1 MFKNFL
7 EISVAMSFVII
18 FVFIISKMFN
28 NKYKMKWR
36 YFVWLFIAIRLL
48 IPINIKVDKPVIDI
62 VPPDTNVEI
71 TVPMFGR
78 NIGNMKDNFNTV
90 NENDVNDNANENTSE
105 INQDLNEVSNGNIN
119 EIAWVN
125 SKQIKLI
132 NFIQI
137 VWIAGMVISFLFYL
151 INFIIFKIKIK
162 GHLEKLDSKLFEQV
176 KDELKIKRNVNLC
189 KCSLINSP
197 VFVGFV
203 TPIILMPYTNYTDE
217 ELKLIY
223 KHELTHFKRMDVWY
237 KLILVIASV
246 VHWFNPLVYL
256 MRRYASKDIE
266 YTCDDIVT
274 KDLSLEQRKEY
285 SKVILKTMENGG
297 M

>member
-18 FVFIISKMFN
+18 FVFIISKMFS

-78 NIGNMKDNFNTV
+78 NIENMKDNFNTV

-105 INQDLNEVSNGNIN
+105 INQDLNEVSNGNTN
-119 EIAWVN
+119 EIALVN

-162 GHLEKLDSKLFEQV
+162 GHLEKMNSKLFEQI
-176 KDELKIKRNVNLC
+176 KNELNIKRNVNLC

-203 TPIILMPYTNYTDE
+203 SPIILMPYTNYADE

-285 SKVILKTMENGG
+285 SRVILKTMEKGG

>member
-28 NKYKMKWR
+28 NKYKKKWR

-105 INQDLNEVSNGNIN
+105 INQDLNEVSNGNTN

-162 GHLEKLDSKLFEQV
+162 EHLEKLDSKLFEQV

-203 TPIILMPYTNYTDE
+203 SPIILMPYTNYTDE

>member
-28 NKYKMKWR
+28 NKYKKKWR

-48 IPINIKVDKPVIDI
+48 IPINIKVNKPVIDI

-90 NENDVNDNANENTSE
+90 NENDVNGNANENTSE
-105 INQDLNEVSNGNIN
+105 INQDLNEVSNGNTN

-162 GHLEKLDSKLFEQV
+162 GHLEKMNSKLFEQI
-176 KDELKIKRNVNLC
+176 KSELNIKRNVNLC

-203 TPIILMPYTNYTDE
+203 SPIILMPYTNYADE

-223 KHELTHFKRMDVWY
+223 KHELIHFKRMDVWY

-285 SKVILKTMENGG
+285 SRVILKTMENGG

>member
-7 EISVAMSFVII
+7 EVSLAMSFVII

-28 NKYKMKWR
+28 DKYKMKWR

-105 INQDLNEVSNGNIN
+105 INQDLNEVSNGNTN

-197 VFVGFV
+197 VCVGLV
-203 TPIILMPYTNYTDE
+203 SPIMLMPYTNYTDE

>member
-90 NENDVNDNANENTSE
+90 NENDVNGNANENTSE
-105 INQDLNEVSNGNIN
+105 INQDLNEVSNGNTN

-137 VWIAGMVISFLFYL
+137 VWIAGMAISFLFYL

-162 GHLEKLDSKLFEQV
+162 EHLEKLDSKLFEQI
-176 KDELKIKRNVNLC
+176 KSELNIKRKVNLC

-203 TPIILMPYTNYTDE
+203 SPIILMPYTNYADE

-285 SKVILKTMENGG
+285 SRVILKTMENGG

>member
-28 NKYKMKWR
+28 NKYKKKWR

-48 IPINIKVDKPVIDI
+48 IPINIKVDKPIIDI

-78 NIGNMKDNFNTV
+78 NIGNMKDNFNTA

-105 INQDLNEVSNGNIN
+105 INQDLNEVSNENTN

-162 GHLEKLDSKLFEQV
+162 GHLEKMDSKLFEQI
-176 KDELKIKRNVNLC
+176 KNELNIKRNVNLC

-203 TPIILMPYTNYTDE
+203 SPIILMPYTNYADE

-285 SKVILKTMENGG
+285 SRVILKTMENGG

>member
-105 INQDLNEVSNGNIN
+105 INQDLNEVSNGNTN

-162 GHLEKLDSKLFEQV
+162 EHLEKLDSKLFEQI
-176 KDELKIKRNVNLC
+176 KSELNIKRKVNLC

-197 VFVGFV
+197 LFVGFV
-203 TPIILMPYTNYTDE
+203 SPIILMPYTNYADE

-285 SKVILKTMENGG
+285 SRVILKTMENGG

>member
-28 NKYKMKWR
+28 NKYKKKWR

-105 INQDLNEVSNGNIN
+105 INQDLNEVSNGNTN

-203 TPIILMPYTNYTDE
+203 SPIILMPYTNYTDE

>member
-28 NKYKMKWR
+28 NKYKKKWR

-78 NIGNMKDNFNTV
+78 NIGNMENNFNTV
-90 NENDVNDNANENTSE
+90 NENDVNGNANENTSE
-105 INQDLNEVSNGNIN
+105 INQDLNEVSNGNTN

-162 GHLEKLDSKLFEQV
+162 GHLEKMNSKLFEQI
-176 KDELKIKRNVNLC
+176 KSELNIKRNVNLC

-203 TPIILMPYTNYTDE
+203 SPIILMPYTNYADE

-285 SKVILKTMENGG
+285 SRVILKTMENGG

>member
-48 IPINIKVDKPVIDI
+48 IPVNIKVDKPVIDI

-78 NIGNMKDNFNTV
+78 NIGNMEDNFNTV
-90 NENDVNDNANENTSE
+90 NENDVNGNANENTSE
-105 INQDLNEVSNGNIN
+105 INQDLNEVSNGNTN

-162 GHLEKLDSKLFEQV
+162 EHLEKLDSKLFEQI
-176 KDELKIKRNVNLC
+176 KSELNIKRKVNLC

-197 VFVGFV
+197 LFVGFV
-203 TPIILMPYTNYTDE
+203 SPIILMPYTNYADE

-285 SKVILKTMENGG
+285 SRVILKTMENGG

>member
-28 NKYKMKWR
+28 NKYKKKWR

-90 NENDVNDNANENTSE
+90 NENDVNDNTNENTSE
-105 INQDLNEVSNGNIN
+105 INQDLNEVSNGNTN

-132 NFIQI
+132 NFMQI
-137 VWIAGMVISFLFYL
+137 VWIAGMIISFLFYL

-162 GHLEKLDSKLFEQV
+162 GHLEKMNSKLFEQI
-176 KDELKIKRNVNLC
+176 KSELNIKRNVNLC

-203 TPIILMPYTNYTDE
+203 SPIILMPYTNYADE

-285 SKVILKTMENGG
+285 SRVILKTMENGG

>member
-7 EISVAMSFVII
+7 EVSLAMSFVII

-28 NKYKMKWR
+28 DKYKMKWR

-105 INQDLNEVSNGNIN
+105 INQDLNELSNGNTN

-203 TPIILMPYTNYTDE
+203 SPIILMPYTNYADE

-285 SKVILKTMENGG
+285 SRVILKTMENGG

>member
-28 NKYKMKWR
+28 NKYKKKWR

-48 IPINIKVDKPVIDI
+48 IPINIKVDKPIIDI

-78 NIGNMKDNFNTV
+78 NIGNMKDNFNTA

-105 INQDLNEVSNGNIN
+105 INQDLNEVSNENTN

-162 GHLEKLDSKLFEQV
+162 GHLEKMDSKLFEQI
-176 KDELKIKRNVNLC
+176 KNELNIKRNVNLC

-203 TPIILMPYTNYTDE
+203 SPIILMPYTNYADE

-223 KHELTHFKRMDVWY
+223 KHELIHFKRMDVWY

-285 SKVILKTMENGG
+285 SRVILKTMENGG

>member
-28 NKYKMKWR
+28 NKYKKKWR

-48 IPINIKVDKPVIDI
+48 IPINIKVNKPVIDI

-105 INQDLNEVSNGNIN
+105 INQDLNEVSNGNTN

-162 GHLEKLDSKLFEQV
+162 GHLEKMNSKLFEQI
-176 KDELKIKRNVNLC
+176 KSELNIKRNVNLC

-203 TPIILMPYTNYTDE
+203 SPIILMPYTNYADE

-223 KHELTHFKRMDVWY
+223 KHELIHFKRMDVWY

>member
-78 NIGNMKDNFNTV
+78 NIENMKDNFNTV
-90 NENDVNDNANENTSE
+90 NENDVNDNANENTSK
-105 INQDLNEVSNGNIN
+105 INQDLNEVSNGNTN

-137 VWIAGMVISFLFYL
+137 VWIAGMIISFLFYL
-151 INFIIFKIKIK
+151 VNFIIFKIKIK
-162 GHLEKLDSKLFEQV
+162 EHLEKLDSKLFEQV

-197 VFVGFV
+197 LFVGFV
-203 TPIILMPYTNYTDE
+203 SPIILMPYTNYADE

-285 SKVILKTMENGG
+285 SRVILKTMENGG

>member
-7 EISVAMSFVII
+7 EVSLAMSFVII
-18 FVFIISKMFN
+18 FVFIISKTFN
-28 NKYKMKWR
+28 DKYKMKWR

-105 INQDLNEVSNGNIN
+105 INQDLNEVSNENTN

-203 TPIILMPYTNYTDE
+203 SPIILMPYTNYTDE

>member
-28 NKYKMKWR
+28 NKYKKKWR

-62 VPPDTNVEI
+62 VSPDTSVEI

-78 NIGNMKDNFNTV
+78 NIGNMEDNFNTV
-90 NENDVNDNANENTSE
+90 NENDVNGNANENTSE
-105 INQDLNEVSNGNIN
+105 INQDLNEVSNGNTN

-162 GHLEKLDSKLFEQV
+162 GHLEKMNSKLFEQI
-176 KDELKIKRNVNLC
+176 KSELNIKRNVNLC

-203 TPIILMPYTNYTDE
+203 SPIILMPYTNYADE

-223 KHELTHFKRMDVWY
+223 KHELTHFKRMDV
-237 KLILVIASV
+237 
-246 VHWFNPLVYL
+246 
-256 MRRYASKDIE
+256 
-266 YTCDDIVT
+266 
-274 KDLSLEQRKEY
+274 
-285 SKVILKTMENGG
+285 
-297 M
+297 

>member
-18 FVFIISKMFN
+18 FVFIISKMFS

-105 INQDLNEVSNGNIN
+105 INQDLNEVSNGNTN
-119 EIAWVN
+119 EIALVN

-203 TPIILMPYTNYTDE
+203 SPIILMPYTNYADE

-285 SKVILKTMENGG
+285 SRVILKTMEKGG

>member
-28 NKYKMKWR
+28 NKYKKKWR

-48 IPINIKVDKPVIDI
+48 IPLNIKVDKPVIDI

-78 NIGNMKDNFNTV
+78 NIGNMEDNFNTV
-90 NENDVNDNANENTSE
+90 NENDVNGNANENTSE
-105 INQDLNEVSNGNIN
+105 INQDLNEVSNGNTN

-162 GHLEKLDSKLFEQV
+162 GHLEKMNSKLFEQI
-176 KDELKIKRNVNLC
+176 KSELNIKRNVNLC

-203 TPIILMPYTNYTDE
+203 SPIILMPYTNYADE

-223 KHELTHFKRMDVWY
+223 KHELIHFKRMDVWY

-285 SKVILKTMENGG
+285 SRVILKTMENGG

>member
-28 NKYKMKWR
+28 NKYKKKWR

-48 IPINIKVDKPVIDI
+48 IPINIKVNKPVIDI

-90 NENDVNDNANENTSE
+90 NENDVNGNANENTSE
-105 INQDLNEVSNGNIN
+105 INQDLNEVSNGNTN

-203 TPIILMPYTNYTDE
+203 SPIILMPYTNYTDE

>member
-28 NKYKMKWR
+28 NKYKKKWR

-62 VPPDTNVEI
+62 VSPDTSVEI

-78 NIGNMKDNFNTV
+78 NIGNMEDNFNTV
-90 NENDVNDNANENTSE
+90 NENDVNGNANENTSE
-105 INQDLNEVSNGNIN
+105 INQDLNEVSNGNTN

-151 INFIIFKIKIK
+151 IKIT
-162 GHLEKLDSKLFEQV
+162 L
-176 KDELKIKRNVNLC
+176 
-189 KCSLINSP
+189 
-197 VFVGFV
+197 
-203 TPIILMPYTNYTDE
+203 Y
-217 ELKLIY
+217 IY
-223 KHELTHFKRMDVWY
+223 
-237 KLILVIASV
+237 
-246 VHWFNPLVYL
+246 
-256 MRRYASKDIE
+256 
-266 YTCDDIVT
+266 
-274 KDLSLEQRKEY
+274 
-285 SKVILKTMENGG
+285 
-297 M
+297 

>member
-7 EISVAMSFVII
+7 EVSLAMSFVII

-28 NKYKMKWR
+28 DKYKMKWR

-105 INQDLNEVSNGNIN
+105 INQDLNEVSNGNTN

-203 TPIILMPYTNYTDE
+203 SPIILMPYTNYTDE
-217 ELKLIY
+217 E
-223 KHELTHFKRMDVWY
+223 
-237 KLILVIASV
+237 
-246 VHWFNPLVYL
+246 
-256 MRRYASKDIE
+256 
-266 YTCDDIVT
+266 
-274 KDLSLEQRKEY
+274 
-285 SKVILKTMENGG
+285 
-297 M
+297 

>member
-7 EISVAMSFVII
+7 EISLAMPFVII

-28 NKYKMKWR
+28 DKYKMKWR
-36 YFVWLFIAIRLL
+36 YFIWLFIAIRLL
-48 IPINIKVDKPVIDI
+48 IPINIKVDKPLINI

-71 TVPMFGR
+71 TVPMFGKNIR
-78 NIGNMKDNFNTV
+78 NVNDNFDAV
-90 NENDVNDNANENTSE
+90 NENDVNANENTSE
-105 INQDLNEVSNGNIN
+105 IIQDLDEISNENIN
-119 EIAWVN
+119 EMAWIH
-125 SKQIKLI
+125 STQIKLI

-151 INFIIFKIKIK
+151 VNFIIFKIKIK
-162 GHLEKLDSKLFEQV
+162 KHLEMIDSKLFEQV
-176 KDELKIKRNVNLC
+176 KNELKIKRKVNLY

-203 TPIILMPYTNYTDE
+203 SPIILMPYTNYTDE

-274 KDLSLEQRKEY
+274 KNLSLEQRKEY

>member
-28 NKYKMKWR
+28 NKYKKKWR

-62 VPPDTNVEI
+62 VSPDTSVEI

-78 NIGNMKDNFNTV
+78 NIGNMEDNFNTV
-90 NENDVNDNANENTSE
+90 NENDVNGNANENTSE
-105 INQDLNEVSNGNIN
+105 INQDLNEVSNGNTN

-162 GHLEKLDSKLFEQV
+162 GHLEKMNSKLFEQI
-176 KDELKIKRNVNLC
+176 KSELNIKRNVNLC

-203 TPIILMPYTNYTDE
+203 SPIILMPYTNYADE

-285 SKVILKTMENGG
+285 SRVILKTMENGG

>member
-105 INQDLNEVSNGNIN
+105 INQDLNEVSNGNTN

-137 VWIAGMVISFLFYL
+137 VWIAGMIISFLFYL
-151 INFIIFKIKIK
+151 VNFIIFKIKIK
-162 GHLEKLDSKLFEQV
+162 EHLEKLDSKLFEQI
-176 KDELKIKRNVNLC
+176 KSELNIKRKVNLC

-197 VFVGFV
+197 LFVGFV
-203 TPIILMPYTNYTDE
+203 SPIILMPYTNYADE

-285 SKVILKTMENGG
+285 SRVILKTMENGG

>member
-7 EISVAMSFVII
+7 EISLAMLFVII

-28 NKYKMKWR
+28 DKYKMKWR
-36 YFVWLFIAIRLL
+36 YFIWLFIAIRLL
-48 IPINIKVDKPVIDI
+48 IPINIKVDKPLINI

-71 TVPMFGR
+71 TVPMFGKNIR
-78 NIGNMKDNFNTV
+78 NVNDNFNAV
-90 NENDVNDNANENTSE
+90 NENDVNANENTSE
-105 INQDLNEVSNGNIN
+105 IIQDLDEISNENIN
-119 EIAWVN
+119 EMAWIH
-125 SKQIKLI
+125 STQIKLI

-151 INFIIFKIKIK
+151 VNFIIFKIKIK
-162 GHLEKLDSKLFEQV
+162 KHLEMIDSKLFEQV
-176 KDELKIKRNVNLC
+176 KNELKIKRKVNLY

-203 TPIILMPYTNYTDE
+203 SPIILMPYTNYTDE

-274 KDLSLEQRKEY
+274 KNLSLEQRKEY

>member
-105 INQDLNEVSNGNIN
+105 INQDLNEVSNGNTN

-137 VWIAGMVISFLFYL
+137 VWIAGMIISFLFYL
-151 INFIIFKIKIK
+151 VNFIIFKIKIK
-162 GHLEKLDSKLFEQV
+162 EHLEKMNSKLFEQI
-176 KDELKIKRNVNLC
+176 KSELNIKRKVNLC

-197 VFVGFV
+197 LFVGFV
-203 TPIILMPYTNYTDE
+203 SPIILMPYTNYADE

-285 SKVILKTMENGG
+285 SRVILKTMENGG

>member
-28 NKYKMKWR
+28 NKYQKKWR

-78 NIGNMKDNFNTV
+78 NIENMKDNFNTV
-90 NENDVNDNANENTSE
+90 NENDVNDNVNENTSE
-105 INQDLNEVSNGNIN
+105 IKQDLNEVSSENTN
-119 EIAWVN
+119 EIAWIH
-125 SKQIKLI
+125 STQIKLI

-137 VWIAGMVISFLFYL
+137 VWIVGMVISFLFYL

-162 GHLEKLDSKLFEQV
+162 GHLEKMDSKLFEQI
-176 KDELKIKRNVNLC
+176 KNELNIKRKVNLC

-203 TPIILMPYTNYTDE
+203 SPIILMPYTNYTDE

-237 KLILVIASV
+237 KLTLVIASV

-285 SKVILKTMENGG
+285 SRVILKTMENGG

>member
-28 NKYKMKWR
+28 NKYKKKWR

-105 INQDLNEVSNGNIN
+105 INQDLNEVSNGNTN

-137 VWIAGMVISFLFYL
+137 VWIAGMAISFLFYL

-162 GHLEKLDSKLFEQV
+162 GHLEKMNSKLFEQI
-176 KDELKIKRNVNLC
+176 KSELNIKRNVNLC

-203 TPIILMPYTNYTDE
+203 SPIILMPYTNYADE

-285 SKVILKTMENGG
+285 SRVILKTMENGG

>member
-78 NIGNMKDNFNTV
+78 NIENMKDNFNTV

-105 INQDLNEVSNGNIN
+105 INQDLNEVSNGNTN

-137 VWIAGMVISFLFYL
+137 VWIAGMIISFLFYL
-151 INFIIFKIKIK
+151 VNFIIFKIKIK
-162 GHLEKLDSKLFEQV
+162 EHLEKLDSKLFEQV

-203 TPIILMPYTNYTDE
+203 SPIILMPYTNYADE

-285 SKVILKTMENGG
+285 SRVILKTMENGG

>member
-28 NKYKMKWR
+28 DKYKMKWR

-105 INQDLNEVSNGNIN
+105 INQDLNEVSNGNTN

-203 TPIILMPYTNYTDE
+203 SPIILMPYTNYADE

-237 KLILVIASV
+237 KLIFVIASV

>member
-7 EISVAMSFVII
+7 EVSLAMSFVII

-28 NKYKMKWR
+28 DKYKMKWR

-105 INQDLNEVSNGNIN
+105 INQDLNEVSNGNTN

-162 GHLEKLDSKLFEQV
+162 EHLEKLDSKLFEQV

-203 TPIILMPYTNYTDE
+203 SPIILMPYTNYADE

-285 SKVILKTMENGG
+285 SRVILKTMENGG

>member
-1 MFKNFL
+1 MN
-7 EISVAMSFVII
+7 
-18 FVFIISKMFN
+18 
-28 NKYKMKWR
+28 
-36 YFVWLFIAIRLL
+36 
-48 IPINIKVDKPVIDI
+48 
-62 VPPDTNVEI
+62 
-71 TVPMFGR
+71 
-78 NIGNMKDNFNTV
+78 
-90 NENDVNDNANENTSE
+90 
-105 INQDLNEVSNGNIN
+105 
-119 EIAWVN
+119 
-125 SKQIKLI
+125 
-132 NFIQI
+132 
-137 VWIAGMVISFLFYL
+137 
-151 INFIIFKIKIK
+151 
-162 GHLEKLDSKLFEQV
+162 SKLFEQI
-176 KDELKIKRNVNLC
+176 KSELNIKRNVNLC

-197 VFVGFV
+197 EFVGFV
-203 TPIILMPYTNYTDE
+203 SPIILMPYTNYTDE

>member
-1 MFKNFL
+1 MFENFL
-7 EISVAMSFVII
+7 EISLAMSFVIV
-18 FVFIISKMFN
+18 FVLMISKMFN
-28 NKYKMKWR
+28 DKYKMKWR
-36 YFVWLFIAIRLL
+36 YFIWLFIAIRLL

-78 NIGNMKDNFNTV
+78 NIGNMNDKFNTV
-90 NENDVNDNANENTSE
+90 NDVNGNANENTSE
-105 INQDLNEVSNGNIN
+105 INQDLNEVSNENIN
-119 EIAWVN
+119 EIAWIH
-125 SKQIKLI
+125 STQIKLI

-151 INFIIFKIKIK
+151 VNFIIFKIKIK
-162 GHLEKLDSKLFEQV
+162 KHLEKIDSKLFDQV
-176 KDELKIKRNVNLC
+176 KDELKIKRKVNLC

-203 TPIILMPYTNYTDE
+203 SPIILMPYTNYTDE

-274 KDLSLEQRKEY
+274 KNLSLEQRKEY

>member
-7 EISVAMSFVII
+7 EISLAMSFVIV
-18 FVFIISKMFN
+18 FVLMISKMFN
-28 NKYKMKWR
+28 DKYKMKWR
-36 YFVWLFIAIRLL
+36 YFIWLFIAIRLL

-78 NIGNMKDNFNTV
+78 NIGNMNDKFNTV
-90 NENDVNDNANENTSE
+90 NDVNGNANENTSE
-105 INQDLNEVSNGNIN
+105 INQDLNEVSNENIN
-119 EIAWVN
+119 EIAWIH
-125 SKQIKLI
+125 STQIKLI

-151 INFIIFKIKIK
+151 VNFIIFKIKIK
-162 GHLEKLDSKLFEQV
+162 KHLEKIDSKLFDQV
-176 KDELKIKRNVNLC
+176 KDELKIKRKVNLC

-203 TPIILMPYTNYTDE
+203 SPIILMPYTNYTDE

-274 KDLSLEQRKEY
+274 KNLSLEQRKEY

>member
-18 FVFIISKMFN
+18 FVFIISKMFS

-105 INQDLNEVSNGNIN
+105 INQDLNEVSNGNTN
-119 EIAWVN
+119 EIALVN

-162 GHLEKLDSKLFEQV
+162 GHLEKMNSKLFEQI
-176 KDELKIKRNVNLC
+176 KNELNIKRNVNLC

-203 TPIILMPYTNYTDE
+203 SPIILMPYTNYADE

-285 SKVILKTMENGG
+285 SRVILKTMEKGG

>member
-48 IPINIKVDKPVIDI
+48 IPVNIKVDKPVIDI

-78 NIGNMKDNFNTV
+78 NIGNMEDNFNTV
-90 NENDVNDNANENTSE
+90 NENDVNGNANENTSE
-105 INQDLNEVSNGNIN
+105 INQDLNEVSNGNTN

-137 VWIAGMVISFLFYL
+137 VWIAGMVISFLLYL

-162 GHLEKLDSKLFEQV
+162 EHLEKLDSKLFEQI
-176 KDELKIKRNVNLC
+176 KSELNIKRKVNLC

-197 VFVGFV
+197 LFVGFV
-203 TPIILMPYTNYTDE
+203 SPIILMPYTNYADE

-285 SKVILKTMENGG
+285 SRVILKTMENGG

>member
-18 FVFIISKMFN
+18 FVFIISKMVN

-78 NIGNMKDNFNTV
+78 NIENMKDNFNTV

-105 INQDLNEVSNGNIN
+105 INQDLNEVSNGNTN

-137 VWIAGMVISFLFYL
+137 VWIAGMIISFLFYL
-151 INFIIFKIKIK
+151 VNFIIFKIKIK
-162 GHLEKLDSKLFEQV
+162 EHLEKMNSKLFEQI
-176 KDELKIKRNVNLC
+176 KSELNIKRKVNLC

-203 TPIILMPYTNYTDE
+203 SPIILMPYTNYADE

-285 SKVILKTMENGG
+285 SRVILKTMENGG